1 MAKGKERSKS
11 KEAFRLKRVRGHVHR
26 GLSIRAFC
34 RKHAVRESAFY
45 FWRRDLAEREAAQ
58 AASAAFVP
66 VRVEF
71 RRPASLPGRIT
82 LRSMLILAH
91 P

>member
-11 KEAFRLKRVRGHVHR
+11 KEAFRRKRVRGHVPS

-45 FWRRDLAEREAAQ
+45 FWRRELAERAAAQ
-58 AASAAFVP
+58 AASAALVAEELLANFKP
-66 VRVEF
+66 S
-71 RRPASLPGRIT
+71 AS
-82 LRSMLILAH
+82 
-91 P
+91 

>member
-11 KEAFRLKRVRGHVHR
+11 KEAFRRKRVRGHVHR

-45 FWRRDLAEREAAQ
+45 FWRRELAEREAAQ

-66 VRVEF
+66 VRVELSS
-71 RRPASLPGRIT
+71 REGAQ
-82 LRSMLILAH
+82 
-91 P
+91 